1 MADDEEEVGEE
12 ETTNH
17 FGSYEGDRNENRE
30 RHGFGKAIL
39 SNGDTYEGQYQHGER
54 HGTGTYRFSNGARYI
69 GEYIKNKRHGQGVFY
84 YPDGSKYEGEW
95 NDNVRD
101 GHGIYTYPNN
111 DTYEGEWRNH
121 QREGRGTYTYAAT
134 KAQYTGTWNN
144 GKRQGPGEMQF
155 INYSYVGSFH
165 ENYPKGKGKFVFK
178 NGYQQNGEYYVTTT
192 MPEEDS
198 DAQPQVQ
205 YKWLARDVTPVE
217 QIKSYDLD
225 DEQAE
230 TDGTQELIDKF
241 KRKQLNNQK
250 ENEALSRMNI
260 DSDNNSPEYRL
271 NTEIGDTFGGN
282 EDNDENRQE
291 NNEIPGE
298 EIYDEEP

>member
-12 ETTNH
+12 ENTND
-17 FGSYEGDRNENRE
+17 FGSYEGDRNEKRE
-30 RHGFGKAIL
+30 RHGFGKATL
-39 SNGDTYEGQYQHGER
+39 SNGDMYEGQYQHGKR
-54 HGTGTYRFSNGARYI
+54 YGTGTYRFTNGARYI
-69 GEYIKNKRHGQGVFY
+69 GEYIKNKRHGQGIFY

-121 QREGRGTYTYAAT
+121 QREGTGTYTYAAT

-144 GKRQGPGEMQF
+144 GKRQGSGEVQF
-155 INYSYVGSFH
+155 SNYSYVGKFH

-178 NGYQQNGEYYVTTT
+178 NGYQQNGEYHVTTT

-205 YKWLARDVTPVE
+205 YKWLARDVTPIE
-217 QIKSYDLD
+217 QTKPYDLD

-230 TDGTQELIDKF
+230 TDGTQDNEI
-241 KRKQLNNQK
+241 LN
-250 ENEALSRMNI
+250 RMNI
-260 DSDNNSPEYRL
+260 DSDNNSPEFQL
-271 NTEIGDTFGGN
+271 NTEIGDTVDGN

-291 NNEIPGE
+291 NDEIPGE